1 MRRLLLCL
9 ALAAVTAL
17 PARAALGESLSD
29 LTKRFGRPE
38 QQVQRQKNVEI
49 WSIETL
55 QSERL
60 IYTVTFNDRGRSVAE
75 GLKPYRQAVL
85 TADYARSFV
94 EQQLAMHQDQA
105 TTRTPKPGEKYT
117 FAGQAFTCAANE
129 AVWVDEANDFLV
141 VWARGQPSLVMAVRS
156 EMLRKH

>member
-9 ALAAVTAL
+9 ALAALAAL

-49 WSIETL
+49 WSIETP

-60 IYTVTFNDRGRSVAE
+60 IYTVTFNAQGRSIAE

-85 TADYARSFV
+85 MEAFVRSFV
-94 EQQLAMHQDQA
+94 EQQLAMHPDHA
-105 TTRTPKPGEKYT
+105 TTRTPKPGEKYV
-117 FAGQAFTCAANE
+117 FAGQEFTCAAHE
-129 AVWVDEANDFLV
+129 AVWVDNANDFLV
-141 VWARGQPSLVMAVRS
+141 VWARGNAPMVMAVRA
-156 EMLRKH
+156 EMFRKN